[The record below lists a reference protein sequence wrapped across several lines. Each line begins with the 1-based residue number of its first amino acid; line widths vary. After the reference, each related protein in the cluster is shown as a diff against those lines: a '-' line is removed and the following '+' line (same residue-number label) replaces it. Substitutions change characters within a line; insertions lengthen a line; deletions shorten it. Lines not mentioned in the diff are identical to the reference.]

1 MQVMDTEARTDMCRE
16 IPRPASS
23 STRRRRYRCR
33 KPKVCSTFQRRG
45 STWKPLRP
53 GVPAGMQEGGR
64 ILTGKAAVQP
74 DEEERRVRLQIRA
87 EGVQGV
93 AILRV
98 SRYHPH
104 AERIA
109 LRVDHEHP
117 LPAP

>member
-1 MQVMDTEARTDMCRE
+1 VPRNPEASLVIDTQAPVPLQEAEGLLDLST
-16 IPRPASS
+16 PRLDLEALAA
-23 STRRRRYRCR
+23 RCAEHLAR
-33 KPKVCSTFQRRG
+33 DA
-45 STWKPLRP
+45 
-53 GVPAGMQEGGR
+53 AGMQEGGR